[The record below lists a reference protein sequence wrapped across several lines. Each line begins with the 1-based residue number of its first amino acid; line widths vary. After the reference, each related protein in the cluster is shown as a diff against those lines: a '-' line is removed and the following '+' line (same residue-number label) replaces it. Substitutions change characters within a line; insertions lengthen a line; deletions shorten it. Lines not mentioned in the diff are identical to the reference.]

1 VTEPD
6 QLTTAMR
13 LLSNDTF
20 DSKCAFRPIMDQV
33 TSRWATLILAALLT
47 GPHRFSALHARV
59 GGISQKMLSQNL
71 KALAR
76 NGLVEREVEPTIPPQ
91 VTYSL
96 TDLGRSLAGP
106 LTDLLSWFGRH
117 ADELFA
123 AHTDYDRRHTP
134 APR

>member
-6 QLTTAMR
+6 QLTTALR
-13 LLSNDTF
+13 LLSHDTF
-20 DSKCAFRPIMDQV
+20 DSKCAYRPIMDQV
-33 TSRWATLILAALLT
+33 TSRWATLIVAALIT

-76 NGLVEREVEPTIPPQ
+76 SGLVERDVEPTIPPQ

-96 TDLGRSLAGP
+96 TDLGRSLAEP
-106 LTDLLSWFGRH
+106 LTELLGWFGRH
-117 ADELFA
+117 GDELFA
-123 AHTDYDRRHTP
+123 AQRDYDRRHP
-134 APR
+134 G